1 MIQGDSYVSDG
12 LKLPTS
18 QTNIHQ
24 IIPKPHSRLGGGNSN
39 IFYFHPYLGKWS
51 RVTHMFQMGWN
62 YQLAKQ
68 TYTKSYPNLI
78 VD

>member
-1 MIQGDSYVSDG
+1 MIQFDE
-12 LKLPTS
+12 
-18 QTNIHQ
+18 
-24 IIPKPHSRLGGGNSN
+24 
-39 IFYFHPYLGKWS
+39 
-51 RVTHMFQMGWN
+51 HMFQMAWN